1 MFVSN
6 VFPSVSIPCRR
17 SISLTAKATL
27 RFSHLFSPW
36 PLESCDNEKKF
47 TICSFRY
54 RRVPL
59 RSLHSKRI
67 CYVFFFFFHNL
78 PQDSLHDI
86 LNFAPTPPH
95 KCLKN
100 FPRAKTWFF
109 LLKALKKRN
118 ERKKKKMWQ
127 KYRNSVISL
136 TLTLHSR

>member
-6 VFPSVSIPCRR
+6 VFPSVSIPCCR

-54 RRVPL
+54 RWVPL

-67 CYVFFFFFHNL
+67 CYVFFL
-78 PQDSLHDI
+78 LSQ
-86 LNFAPTPPH
+86 FAPRLAAWYFEFCPNPTAQMFEKLPS
-95 KCLKN
+95 CKN
-100 FPRAKTWFF
+100 MIFF

-118 ERKKKKMWQ
+118 ERKKKKIWQ